1 MSPDELARE
10 RRFGRIAAVAAVV
23 SGIALYG
30 GILWAQ
36 LAYSDAPDNKADRL
50 RYFDRHAG
58 EILASAVIQAV
69 GMLLLA
75 VVALHL
81 YRAVKARK
89 PDEPLVVA
97 VMGVYGPV
105 GMALITVAQAVALTI
120 IAGDFADRP
129 SQTLA
134 AAEDALK
141 DPALLIPRYLGI
153 SAALALA
160 FWLVKGSLDAMRVG
174 LLTRFMGVFGIA
186 LGPAFVLQF
195 GSLILPLWL
204 IALGALFAGRWP
216 RRPPT
221 RVGVR
226 RGVARGRARRS
237 AGPPLPTLPRAG
249 GGRPQRRGRPRRPGC
264 AARRP
269 AARPA
274 RPRIG
279 WRRMGAPKAFLATGL
294 ALAAVGLAACGDAKL
309 DTDRAESA
317 IRSGITRQTGVKID
331 TVRCPEDVE
340 AQRGE
345 TFRCVARAS
354 NGQRARVE
362 VRQRDDEGSVSW
374 RLIGQRA
381 ATKGNLRASR
391 SIGDGPGRRST
402 RGRHVRKAERPSTVR
417 RSRAIHRP
425 QQLVIWNLVPV
436 AHQNPQGTAWW

>member
-10 RRFGRIAAVAAVV
+10 RHFGRIAAVAAVV

-141 DPALLIPRYLGI
+141 DPALLIPRYIGI

-195 GSLILPLWL
+195 GSLILPVWL

-216 RRPPT
+216 GGLPPAWESGEASPLPSAKERRAAAADAAEAAEPGRNGEVDP
-221 RVGVR
+221 VGPGVR
-226 RGVARGRARRS
+226 GAGR
-237 AGPPLPTLPRAG
+237 
-249 GGRPQRRGRPRRPGC
+249 RRGRRDPG
-264 AARRP
+264 
-269 AARPA
+269 
-274 RPRIG
+274 
-279 WRRMGAPKAFLATGL
+279 
-294 ALAAVGLAACGDAKL
+294 
-309 DTDRAESA
+309 
-317 IRSGITRQTGVKID
+317 
-331 TVRCPEDVE
+331 
-340 AQRGE
+340 
-345 TFRCVARAS
+345 
-354 NGQRARVE
+354 
-362 VRQRDDEGSVSW
+362 
-374 RLIGQRA
+374 
-381 ATKGNLRASR
+381 
-391 SIGDGPGRRST
+391 
-402 RGRHVRKAERPSTVR
+402 
-417 RSRAIHRP
+417 
-425 QQLVIWNLVPV
+425 
-436 AHQNPQGTAWW
+436 

>member
-1 MSPDELARE
+1 MSPDELAQE
-10 RRFGRIAAVAAVV
+10 RRFGRFAAVAAVV

-58 EILASAVIQAV
+58 EILASAAIQAV

-105 GMALITVAQAVALTI
+105 GMALITVAQAVALAI
-120 IAGDFADRP
+120 IAGDFAGRT

-141 DPALLIPRYLGI
+141 DPALLIPRYIGI

-216 RRPPT
+216 GGLPPAWVSGEAAPLPSAEE
-221 RVGVR
+221 RSAASASADAPEPGRNGEVDPVGPGVR
-226 RGVARGRARRS
+226 
-237 AGPPLPTLPRAG
+237 
-249 GGRPQRRGRPRRPGC
+249 
-264 AARRP
+264 
-269 AARPA
+269 
-274 RPRIG
+274 
-279 WRRMGAPKAFLATGL
+279 GA
-294 ALAAVGLAACGDAKL
+294 
-309 DTDRAESA
+309 
-317 IRSGITRQTGVKID
+317 
-331 TVRCPEDVE
+331 
-340 AQRGE
+340 
-345 TFRCVARAS
+345 
-354 NGQRARVE
+354 
-362 VRQRDDEGSVSW
+362 
-374 RLIGQRA
+374 
-381 ATKGNLRASR
+381 
-391 SIGDGPGRRST
+391 GRRC
-402 RGRHVRKAERPSTVR
+402 GRRDP
-417 RSRAIHRP
+417 
-425 QQLVIWNLVPV
+425 
-436 AHQNPQGTAWW
+436 G

>member
-10 RRFGRIAAVAAVV
+10 RRSGRVAAGAAVV

-58 EILASAVIQAV
+58 EILASAAVQAV

-105 GMALITVAQAVALTI
+105 GMALITVAQAVALAV
-120 IAGDFADRP
+120 IAADFADRP

-134 AAEDALK
+134 AAEDALE
-141 DPALLIPRYLGI
+141 DPALLIPRYVGI

-216 RRPPT
+216 GGLPPAWESGEASPLPSAEERRAAASDAAEAAEPGRNGEVDP
-221 RVGVR
+221 VGPGVR
-226 RGVARGRARRS
+226 
-237 AGPPLPTLPRAG
+237 
-249 GGRPQRRGRPRRPGC
+249 
-264 AARRP
+264 
-269 AARPA
+269 
-274 RPRIG
+274 
-279 WRRMGAPKAFLATGL
+279 
-294 ALAAVGLAACGDAKL
+294 
-309 DTDRAESA
+309 
-317 IRSGITRQTGVKID
+317 
-331 TVRCPEDVE
+331 
-340 AQRGE
+340 
-345 TFRCVARAS
+345 
-354 NGQRARVE
+354 
-362 VRQRDDEGSVSW
+362 
-374 RLIGQRA
+374 
-381 ATKGNLRASR
+381 
-391 SIGDGPGRRST
+391 GPGRR
-402 RGRHVRKAERPSTVR
+402 RGRQDP
-417 RSRAIHRP
+417 
-425 QQLVIWNLVPV
+425 
-436 AHQNPQGTAWW
+436 G

>member
-1 MSPDELARE
+1 MSPDELSQE

-58 EILASAVIQAV
+58 EILASAVVQAL

-89 PDEPLVVA
+89 PDESRWVA
-97 VMGVYGPV
+97 AAGIYGPV
-105 GMALITVAQAVALTI
+105 GMALITITQAVALTV
-120 IAGDFADRP
+120 IAGDFAGRP

-134 AAEDALK
+134 AAEDALE
-141 DPALLIPRYLGI
+141 DPALLIPRYVGI

-216 RRPPT
+216 GGLPPAWET
-221 RVGVR
+221 GE
-226 RGVARGRARRS
+226 ASPLPS
-237 AGPPLPTLPRAG
+237 AGDRRAAAAEAAEKAEATEP
-249 GGRPQRRGRPRRPGC
+249 GRNGEVDPVGPDVRPAGRRRGRRDPR
-264 AARRP
+264 
-269 AARPA
+269 
-274 RPRIG
+274 
-279 WRRMGAPKAFLATGL
+279 
-294 ALAAVGLAACGDAKL
+294 
-309 DTDRAESA
+309 
-317 IRSGITRQTGVKID
+317 
-331 TVRCPEDVE
+331 
-340 AQRGE
+340 
-345 TFRCVARAS
+345 
-354 NGQRARVE
+354 
-362 VRQRDDEGSVSW
+362 
-374 RLIGQRA
+374 
-381 ATKGNLRASR
+381 
-391 SIGDGPGRRST
+391 
-402 RGRHVRKAERPSTVR
+402 
-417 RSRAIHRP
+417 
-425 QQLVIWNLVPV
+425 
-436 AHQNPQGTAWW
+436 

>member
-23 SGIALYG
+23 SGITLYG

-58 EILASAVIQAV
+58 EILASAGIQAL

-89 PDEPLVVA
+89 PDEPRVVA
-97 VMGVYGPV
+97 VMGIYGPV
-105 GMALITVAQAVALTI
+105 GMALITVAQAIALTI
-120 IAGDFADRP
+120 IAGDFAQRP

-141 DPALLIPRYLGI
+141 DPALLIPRYIGI

-216 RRPPT
+216 GGLPPAWESGEASPLPSAEERRAAASEAAEAAEPGRNGEVEP
-221 RVGVR
+221 VGPGVR
-226 RGVARGRARRS
+226 GAGR
-237 AGPPLPTLPRAG
+237 
-249 GGRPQRRGRPRRPGC
+249 RRGRRDPG
-264 AARRP
+264 
-269 AARPA
+269 
-274 RPRIG
+274 
-279 WRRMGAPKAFLATGL
+279 
-294 ALAAVGLAACGDAKL
+294 
-309 DTDRAESA
+309 
-317 IRSGITRQTGVKID
+317 
-331 TVRCPEDVE
+331 
-340 AQRGE
+340 
-345 TFRCVARAS
+345 
-354 NGQRARVE
+354 
-362 VRQRDDEGSVSW
+362 
-374 RLIGQRA
+374 
-381 ATKGNLRASR
+381 
-391 SIGDGPGRRST
+391 
-402 RGRHVRKAERPSTVR
+402 
-417 RSRAIHRP
+417 
-425 QQLVIWNLVPV
+425 
-436 AHQNPQGTAWW
+436 